1 METLGLALRVGLS
14 LACVLGLVWLFSKG
28 VLKGAPRSGAGRG
41 RVHVL
46 ARQALSRTSSVAVV
60 QVGETAL
67 VLGVTEQQVT
77 LLTETELEAV
87 QVPATADVRTVLD
100 PASPEIARV
109 TMPTVTAT
117 ARAVPVPAVP
127 AFAAS
132 ASRSLL
138 AGSALSPATWTQ
150 ALDALR
156 EKTVRR

>member
-28 VLKGAPRSGAGRG
+28 VLKGAPKGVAGRG
-41 RVHVL
+41 RVQVL

-77 LLTETELEAV
+77 LLTQTGLEAV
-87 QVPATADVRTVLD
+87 QAPATADVRTVVYPTSTEVAGVPTPAIAVTARPA
-100 PASPEIARV
+100 PAS
-109 TMPTVTAT
+109 
-117 ARAVPVPAVP
+117 
-127 AFAAS
+127 AAQS
-132 ASRSLL
+132 AGHAPPRSLL